1 MPFITLLSGEQIGD
15 STLCYKYL
23 QTHKGIPDVDS
34 SLTETE
40 HASAVA
46 YKAWL
51 EEHVYF
57 LMIWDRWI
65 DNWYTT
71 RETFF
76 GEAIPIY
83 PLRVV
88 IFNLIYRKLASM
100 LYTKGITR
108 HSKKEIQGF
117 IAEQAKAMSV
127 LVGDTGLFEGKK
139 CSVNA
144 YMMGVLIS
152 IYEWPELNTSWLPEV
167 EKYPNLKRWMEKMVK
182 DYFPERKL
190 KYQK

>member
-1 MPFITLLSGEQIGD
+1 MPFIALPTGEQIGD

-34 SLTETE
+34 CLTETE
-40 HASAVA
+40 RASAIV

-51 EEHVYF
+51 EEYVYF
-57 LMIWDRWI
+57 LLIWDRWI

-76 GEAIPIY
+76 SEAIPLL
-83 PLRVV
+83 PLRVI
-88 IFNLIYRKLASM
+88 IFNLIYRKLAAM

-127 LVGDTGLFEGKK
+127 LVGETGLFEGKK
-139 CSVNA
+139 CAVNA
-144 YMMGVLIS
+144 
-152 IYEWPELNTSWLPEV
+152 
-167 EKYPNLKRWMEKMVK
+167 
-182 DYFPERKL
+182 
-190 KYQK
+190 